1 MEIEELVCR
10 PIVSV
15 TPLMSIPDSSGSR
28 SFVPVESRSPWLSRI
43 ASGLA
48 ADVRQTLRQFRKSK
62 GIIAATL
69 ATLALC
75 IGTTTAI
82 FSMVYS
88 LMLKPLPFE
97 EPERIV
103 ELYNSAVK
111 AGLNK
116 MPSNVVQYLDYS
128 ANATSYQ
135 TLGLWTQGQSML
147 G

>member
-1 MEIEELVCR
+1 
-10 PIVSV
+10 
-15 TPLMSIPDSSGSR
+15 MSTPDSSGSR
-28 SFVPVESRSPWLSRI
+28 SFVPVGSRSPWWSRI

-88 LMLKPLPFE
+88 LMLKPLPFDPAKLTGLSE
-97 EPERIV
+97 K
-103 ELYNSAVK
+103 LLTSHYQNNYGGAVK
-111 AGLNK
+111 RLNQ
-116 MPSNVVQYLDYS
+116 V
-128 ANATSYQ
+128 
-135 TLGLWTQGQSML
+135 
-147 G
+147 